1 MKAPQVGFTD
11 CISEVHMVCDFP
23 AILDPKR
30 TKVYA
35 LLKSGSQS
43 LLTTNCPA
51 HKDSARSTTTI
62 QTFTLKKKNTRHCIH
77 MARVR
82 SYTQQ
87 VLLTQ
92 IYCTIFTLG
101 IYTVP

>member
-1 MKAPQVGFTD
+1 
-11 CISEVHMVCDFP
+11 MVCDFP

-51 HKDSARSTTTI
+51 HRDSARSTTTI
-62 QTFTLKKKNTRHCIH
+62 QTSTGHCIH